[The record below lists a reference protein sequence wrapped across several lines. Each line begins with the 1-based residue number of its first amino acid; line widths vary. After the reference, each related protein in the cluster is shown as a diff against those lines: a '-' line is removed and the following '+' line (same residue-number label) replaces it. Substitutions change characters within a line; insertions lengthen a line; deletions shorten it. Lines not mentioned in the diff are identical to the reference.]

1 MEIISKKINYEKPL
15 NPIYIDSVEASNVF
29 INEYMNKT
37 GNSIQ
42 YKIKGQWVDFEAI
55 KVTEAVLP
63 DSLFLRY
70 MNSSITR
77 NSSDKCQDF
86 IVLKFNY
93 DAIYQDEKNEYKK
106 KKEDLRT
113 LYYKNGVD
121 YTFYKKNRKGEIV
134 DTKTRHFKMLMRS
147 PGKAKDGE

>member
-1 MEIISKKINYEKPL
+1 MKTISKKINYEKPL
-15 NPIYIDSVEASNVF
+15 EPIYIDSVEASNVF
-29 INEYMNKT
+29 INEYMCKT
-37 GNSIQ
+37 ENAVQ
-42 YKIKGQWVDFEAI
+42 YKIKGQWFDFETI

-93 DAIYQDEKNEYKK
+93 DAIYQNAKNEYKK

-113 LYYKNGVD
+113 LYYKNGMD
-121 YTFYKKNRKGEIV
+121 YTFYKKNREGEIV
-134 DTKTRHFKMLMRS
+134 DTK
-147 PGKAKDGE
+147 

>member
-29 INEYMNKT
+29 INEYMNRT
-37 GNSIQ
+37 ENSIQ
-42 YKIKGQWVDFEAI
+42 YKIKEQWVDFKAI

-77 NSSDKCQDF
+77 KSSDKCQDF

-93 DAIYQDEKNEYKK
+93 DAIYKDEKMNI
-106 KKEDLRT
+106 
-113 LYYKNGVD
+113 
-121 YTFYKKNRKGEIV
+121 RKRKRI
-134 DTKTRHFKMLMRS
+134 
-147 PGKAKDGE
+147 